1 MKRDPLPTQKSPK
14 SEMLIVQLLPNLLTL
29 AAIAAGLTAI
39 RFGIEG
45 NFERAVRLILL
56 AGVLDGLDGRVA
68 RMLKSE
74 SEIGAELDSLADFV
88 NFGVAPVLLVYLWAL
103 SEMRNEGWIALLIFA
118 VCCVIRLARFNV
130 GSRSAGDDDPP
141 NDFFVGV
148 PAPAGAVLV
157 MLPMYLFFTFG
168 SSPDTALPEL
178 AICAWVIAVGLLM
191 VSRIPTFSIKKTTIA
206 RERARYLMIAVIG
219 FIAALLTYTWVT
231 LSVATLVYLVS
242 IPLSA
247 NTARRGA

>member
-1 MKRDPLPTQKSPK
+1 MNDLMPPEKSPK

-29 AAIAAGLTAI
+29 AAIAAGLSAI

-88 NFGVAPVLLVYLWAL
+88 NFGVAPVLLVYLWGLAEL
-103 SEMRNEGWIALLIFA
+103 RNEGWIALLIFA

-130 GSRSAGDDDPP
+130 GSRSGADDGPS
-141 NDFFVGV
+141 DFFVGV

-157 MLPMYLFFTFG
+157 MLPMYLFFTFEVA
-168 SSPDTALPEL
+168 PDDPLPEL
-178 AICAWVIAVGLLM
+178 AISAWIVAVGLLM
-191 VSRIPTFSIKKTTIA
+191 VSRIPTYSIKKTTIA

-231 LSVATLVYLVS
+231 LSVVTLAYLVS
-242 IPLSA
+242 IPFSA
-247 NTARRGA
+247 RAARREG